1 MNLREKKKIT
11 KVLKVFENRHGPLKV
26 LEILYFVQEYKVGK
40 KANIKQTLNTH
51 PSLPLSLSLSFK
63 MLSVSLLVSLN
74 YAIIG
79 SLNLREWGLESPLKV
94 L

>member
-51 PSLPLSLSLSFK
+51 PSLPLSLSFK
-63 MLSVSLLVSLN
+63 MLSVSLLVSLI